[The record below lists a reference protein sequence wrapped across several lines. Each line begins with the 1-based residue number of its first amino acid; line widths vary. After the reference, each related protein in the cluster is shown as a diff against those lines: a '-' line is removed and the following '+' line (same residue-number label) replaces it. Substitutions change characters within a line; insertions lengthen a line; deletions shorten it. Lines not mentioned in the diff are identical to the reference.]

1 MTRKDLTIVCRDCG
15 RSFIFR
21 ADEQNFF
28 AEKGYDEPTRCKDC
42 RAERKNSR
50 SQPSGRNL
58 NGGGTTGGRPAEREL
73 YPATCASCGKQTQIP
88 FKPREGRPVY
98 CRDCFQKTER

>member
-21 ADEQNFF
+21 SDEQNFY

-50 SQPSGRNL
+50 SQPLSRTPTDGAPR
-58 NGGGTTGGRPAEREL
+58 GRPAEREL

-88 FKPREGRPVY
+88 FMPKQGRPVY
-98 CRDCFQKTER
+98 CRDCFQKTGK

>member
-1 MTRKDLTIVCRDCG
+1 MTRNDLTITCKDCG
-15 RSFIFR
+15 RKFVFR

-42 RAERKNSR
+42 RTARKNGRQTAGSGPR
-50 SQPSGRNL
+50 SGVQSG
-58 NGGGTTGGRPAEREL
+58 GFTEREL
-73 YPATCASCGKQTQIP
+73 YPAVCAACGEKTMIP

-98 CRDCFQKTER
+98 CRDCFQKK